1 MKGHIEF
8 DLKIQTLTRSIHS
21 GNFGGL
27 VPDPLMI
34 YRNLIERI
42 ETYSEGKIIYPD
54 WLNAQIEED
63 QRKNA
68 ENLVKNL
75 GDFYESIPVYEGL
88 SLLGNSTLE
97 NYLNNIFNPSINI
110 VFQEGLNSMANASG
124 VISFYNDFRLSIKF
138 PPTLKVGT
146 IHDNIENLFLTNP
159 PFNASI
165 LMENIDSIEGKNIKI
180 EEQIYNSLNKSSNDI
195 IQKDVILNGL
205 CDAVPF
211 INIFTENYPETNFI
225 CSGCSDTYKSNNYS
239 VDENLNIDLFKNL
252 TMEMALF
259 FTDFTS
265 YKNS

>member
-1 MKGHIEF
+1 
-8 DLKIQTLTRSIHS
+8 
-21 GNFGGL
+21 
-27 VPDPLMI
+27 
-34 YRNLIERI
+34 
-42 ETYSEGKIIYPD
+42 
-54 WLNAQIEED
+54 
-63 QRKNA
+63 
-68 ENLVKNL
+68 
-75 GDFYESIPVYEGL
+75 
-88 SLLGNSTLE
+88 
-97 NYLNNIFNPSINI
+97 
-110 VFQEGLNSMANASG
+110 MANASG

-146 IHDNIENLFLTNP
+146 IHDNIENLLLTNP

-165 LMENIDSIEGKNIKI
+165 LMENIDSIEGMNIKI
-180 EEQIYNSLNKSSNDI
+180 GEKIYNSLNKSSNDI